1 MRYRARVMLKR
12 GPASQIQGGAVSS
25 SNRQSVG
32 PRSFTTVE
40 ALLDLQRTHGNAF
53 VQRLVQRKLAVSQQG
68 DEYEQG
74 AHRVAGQVIRMP
86 DNTAISAQCS
96 TINKGNGGIL
106 LKAGWPLSRGAE
118 CGEEEIVQRQ
128 SLMMS
133 HPVQRQVKK
142 DEAIL
147 TKKGAEKSPSLT
159 FSVESSLAPLKG
171 GGRPL
176 STAERHLFERR
187 VDRDFNGARFHADR
201 RGGKLAQAI
210 QDRALTDGRNV
221 LCAQS
226 EYRSGRAAGR
236 RSLAPKSS
244 HAIQN
249 GHNVFGLQRQPSAD
263 ATCNGQA
270 YDPKKMCC
278 RNGKLVPQSPI
289 KNLEE
294 CPERK
299 QLVGRPNEYDGCSV
313 PWFIRIG
320 EDKDNPAGGRDTAF
334 SDTSIHGRRSQA
346 FVPTLP
352 CDVHDKCYQ
361 TCNPDPVARELCD
374 MKLIVDASRV
384 CNNSTEDEDV
394 RERCRKAVEKANYF
408 LVRHGFGEESF
419 EERQRQY
426 CHCCPP
432 PVHKDKKRE
441 MITNT
446 ENVRLVSE
454 PVHWDEEAFIRRRL
468 PKDTPVE
475 FLHDGAGEKF
485 NNTDTM
491 YQWWFVRVDGV
502 EGWVMQ
508 VLLDDV
514 MASP

>member
-1 MRYRARVMLKR
+1 MRQRERVMLKR
-12 GPASQIQGGAVSS
+12 GPVSHSEIGAKLFR
-25 SNRQSVG
+25 NR
-32 PRSFTTVE
+32 RSAVYRNILGVDT
-40 ALLDLQRTHGNAF
+40 LLELQRTHGNAF
-53 VQRLVQRKLAVSQQG
+53 VQRLVQRKLAVSQQ
-68 DEYEQG
+68 
-74 AHRVAGQVIRMP
+74 
-86 DNTAISAQCS
+86 
-96 TINKGNGGIL
+96 
-106 LKAGWPLSRGAE
+106 
-118 CGEEEIVQRQ
+118 
-128 SLMMS
+128 
-133 HPVQRQVKK
+133 
-142 DEAIL
+142 
-147 TKKGAEKSPSLT
+147 
-159 FSVESSLAPLKG
+159 
-171 GGRPL
+171 
-176 STAERHLFERR
+176 
-187 VDRDFNGARFHADR
+187 
-201 RGGKLAQAI
+201 
-210 QDRALTDGRNV
+210 
-221 LCAQS
+221 

-244 HAIQN
+244 HAIQH
-249 GHNVFGLQRQPSAD
+249 GHNVFRVQRQPGAD

-289 KNLEE
+289 EDLEE

-394 RERCRKAVEKANYF
+394 RERCRKAVAKANYF

-432 PVHKDKKRE
+432 PAHKDKKRQ
-441 MITNT
+441 MIANT
-446 ENVRLVSE
+446 ENVRLVRD
-454 PVHWDEEAFIRRRL
+454 PMHWDEEKFILRRL
-468 PKDTPVE
+468 PKGMTVE
-475 FLHDGAGEKF
+475 FLHEGAGEKF
-485 NNTDTM
+485 NDTDAM
-491 YQWWFVRVDGV
+491 YQWWYVRADGV

-514 MASP
+514 TESP